1 MSDTRYQI
9 LLDGKVRP
17 TMESWPT
24 REEAENGIERL
35 MRNENIMRCRL
46 TVEMR
51 GPIIVDA
58 GPSDGSLVG
67 KVEGDGDRRT

>member
-17 TMESWPT
+17 TMESWPSYLD
-24 REEAENGIERL
+24 AEIS
-35 MRNENIMRCRL
+35 RCKMVLADHSLAGRL
-46 TVEMR
+46 TVAQR
-51 GPIIVDA
+51 GPITVDA

-67 KVEGDGDRRT
+67 KVEEND